1 MAGIKKAHFLSSLKK
16 SSSCRMN
23 VFGKISRSS
32 RLSVVFP
39 LDEAPLM
46 PNTNVFVPESIIVQ

>member
-1 MAGIKKAHFLSSLKK
+1 LKK
-16 SSSCRMN
+16 SSSCRMT
-23 VFGKISRSS
+23 VIGKISRSS

-46 PNTNVFVPESIIVQ
+46 PTTNVFVPESIMVQ